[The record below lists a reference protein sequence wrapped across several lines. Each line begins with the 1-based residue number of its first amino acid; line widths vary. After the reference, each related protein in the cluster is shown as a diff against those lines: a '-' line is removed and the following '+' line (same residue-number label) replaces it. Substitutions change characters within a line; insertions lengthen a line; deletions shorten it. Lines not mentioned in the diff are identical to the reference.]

1 MCDTDSVHIWLIDG
15 AVRAIVSVKS
25 IRSTNLV
32 AVYQSTHLAVADSLC
47 GEGDRAAANVDCLA
61 AHLPPSSSDWL
72 QSSGAALHG
81 WPTPH
86 RPSPSLETH
95 SEECWVYSTPGT
107 SCCFLLA
114 SASQSGSCSTLLPP
128 LCRRMRGSWGCLPGA
143 VHTSGW
149 SVAHSSRSPCSS
161 SCCYYLC
168 WLRLPAER
176 QGGR

>member
-72 QSSGAALHG
+72 QSSGAALAGRHL
-81 WPTPH
+81 TDH
-86 RPSPSLETH
+86 HQSRDDED
-95 SEECWVYSTPGT
+95 VYIEHVE
-107 SCCFLLA
+107 LYV
-114 SASQSGSCSTLLPP
+114 Q
-128 LCRRMRGSWGCLPGA
+128 
-143 VHTSGW
+143 
-149 SVAHSSRSPCSS
+149 
-161 SCCYYLC
+161 
-168 WLRLPAER
+168 
-176 QGGR
+176 